1 MTLLHYACHHGD
13 LDMIQT
19 LLAAGSDPDVKV
31 TKDAGV
37 FKVGMRPIDCVKVT
51 RKRQKENH
59 RCIEKGQ
66 QRRSQIPDESL
77 G

>member
-19 LLAAGSDPDVKV
+19 LLVQGAIQMSKSRKMP
-31 TKDAGV
+31 V
-37 FKVGMRPIDCVKVT
+37 FLR
-51 RKRQKENH
+51 
-59 RCIEKGQ
+59 
-66 QRRSQIPDESL
+66 L